1 MSTKYTDI
9 LTNPDLN
16 SKKGIHSYLKNLL
29 FNRLQYGPP
38 PTNDILQNVVKE
50 AESQG
55 LENVNAR
62 IKYIGIITYEC
73 GLQIHYY
80 ETTLSVICS
89 KFGFI
94 SKILINE
101 YPI

>member
-16 SKKGIHSYLKNLL
+16 SYLKNLL

-50 AESQG
+50 AESQR

-62 IKYIGIITYEC
+62 IKYVGIITYEC
-73 GLQIHYY
+73 GLQINYY
-80 ETTLSVICS
+80 ETTLEPDLNPQ
-89 KFGFI
+89 FI
-94 SKILINE
+94 
-101 YPI
+101 